1 MMPATDGIRAAR
13 GVKRSQEPEP
23 QGRATSEEEQ
33 AYPARLVLA
42 QGRVSWQPPPL
53 VAAKHTV
60 QEETTWG
67 TLHLQEEVHGGP
79 ERGPLGHQER

>member
-1 MMPATDGIRAAR
+1 MPATDGVRAAP

-42 QGRVSWQPPPL
+42 QDRVSWQPPPL
-53 VAAKHTV
+53 VAAKHRLSRRKPPGVLFTCKRR
-60 QEETTWG
+60 WA
-67 TLHLQEEVHGGP
+67 GG
-79 ERGPLGHQER
+79 RA